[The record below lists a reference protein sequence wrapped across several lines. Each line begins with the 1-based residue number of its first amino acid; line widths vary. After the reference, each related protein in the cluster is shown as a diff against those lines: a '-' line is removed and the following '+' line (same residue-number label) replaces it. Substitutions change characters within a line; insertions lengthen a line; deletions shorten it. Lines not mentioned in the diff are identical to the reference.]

1 MTDPARAAPFRNLFR
16 LYDLPDGVGARRMR
30 AGDRQEVEELLAG
43 SGLDAGPVLLALA
56 RFPVTAAVVAEGA
69 EVLAAAFYDV
79 RSPGVVGPAVAAP
92 DSPGDAGRTV
102 LLGALQA
109 MHRHGYRY
117 AVDDDRVPA
126 AWSAEAAALCGTP
139 VRQPALSA
147 TAGERDVEDLPW
159 GDIFAPLLPVPHVL
173 DGGVELSIP
182 GVAVRT
188 PAASE
193 RLLLV
198 DWVGREFG
206 RGWASEIERAFAR
219 SPVSCLMAC
228 RGDEALPAEE
238 RLLGFTAYDV
248 IAPGMGSTIAVH
260 PRLSSWEERRAL
272 FVALVH
278 AAASAMYQLG
288 YEYVVASGISRRQL
302 FLDAIPGAWTI
313 PGSHPG
319 PFAGV
324 IAYK

>member
-1 MTDPARAAPFRNLFR
+1 VTEAAQTAAFRHLFR
-16 LYDLPDGVGARRMR
+16 LYDLPGVGARRMR
-30 AGDRQEVEELLAG
+30 AGDRREVEELLAG

-56 RFPVTAAVVAEGA
+56 RFPVTAAVAEQGSRI
-69 EVLAAAFYDV
+69 VAAAFYDV

-92 DSPGDAGRTV
+92 DSPGDLGRTV

-117 AVDDDRVPA
+117 AVDDRVPP
-126 AWSAEAAALCGTP
+126 AWSAEVAALCGTP
-139 VRQPALSA
+139 VREPALSA
-147 TAGERDVEDLPW
+147 TAGERDIEDLPW
-159 GDIFAPLLPVPHVL
+159 GDIFAPLLPGPHFL

-188 PAASE
+188 PEASE

-228 RGDEALPAEE
+228 RGDGSLPPEE

-260 PRLSSWEERRAL
+260 PRFSSWEERRAL

-288 YEYVVASGISRRQL
+288 YEYIVASGISRRQL